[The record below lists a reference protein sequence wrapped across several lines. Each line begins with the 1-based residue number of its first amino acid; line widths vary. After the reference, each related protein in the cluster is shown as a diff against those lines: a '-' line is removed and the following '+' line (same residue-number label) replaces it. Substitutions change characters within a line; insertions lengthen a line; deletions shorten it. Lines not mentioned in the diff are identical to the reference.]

1 MNDMKKLIRYF
12 APVMTALVLAPLF
25 PISAVAQKGE
35 AGFIGSWLEVP
46 IGARSAAMGQAFV
59 SLGEGGYGQLHN
71 PAGMVGLKHR
81 QFTTSYR
88 SMNIDRKLTYAA
100 VSFPLPEQA
109 AFGLS
114 WLYADYG
121 NVDERANTGSL
132 YNASGNKL
140 GDIGQDEHQFGLTFA
155 KRFSPRVSVGA
166 LVSYY
171 QWKLDNIT
179 TNSVLFNAGFILYI
193 DNFLHDRETMGEGLF
208 TDIQVGAAIK
218 SVGSAFIINTAD
230 FFGQSANLG
239 STTSYEVPRKGV
251 VGISGRTLDGSLL
264 LATDVEIH
272 ETFGARFRIGGEYE
286 LTEQLLL
293 RSGLNDGTF
302 AAGAGFHF
310 NLGKTPLLID
320 YAFQAGRVGEGSDHI
335 ISIDLSF

>member
-1 MNDMKKLIRYF
+1 MKKLTQYL
-12 APVMTALVLAPLF
+12 ALAVGALTLASLF
-25 PISAVAQKGE
+25 PASAVAQKGE

-88 SMNIDRKLTYAA
+88 SLSVDRKLTYAA

-121 NVDERANTGSL
+121 NVDRRTNGGLLTG
-132 YNASGNKL
+132 
-140 GDIGQDEHQFGLTFA
+140 GDIGQDEHEFGLTFA
-155 KRFSPRVSVGA
+155 KRFSPRVAVGA
-166 LVSYY
+166 LVNYH

-179 TNSVLFNAGFILYI
+179 TNSVLFNAGFILYV

-208 TDIQVGAAIK
+208 TDIQIGAAIK
-218 SVGSAFIINTAD
+218 SVGSSFIINTAD

-251 VGISGRTLDGSLL
+251 VGISGRTLDGLLL
-264 LATDVEIH
+264 LATDVEVH

-310 NLGKTPLLID
+310 DIGKTPLLID